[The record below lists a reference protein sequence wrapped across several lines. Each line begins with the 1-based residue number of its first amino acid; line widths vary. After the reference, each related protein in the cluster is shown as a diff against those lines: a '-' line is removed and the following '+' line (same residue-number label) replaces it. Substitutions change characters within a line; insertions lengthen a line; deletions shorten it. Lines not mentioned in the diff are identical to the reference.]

1 MTWQYVVQWYNGGNM
16 EQENVIRVESKPR
29 NLGSF
34 GLIDVNVWTNSDA
47 STDLVTTMNPLTV
60 FVSVTRGSSP
70 ILNAKVKVFVKVSL
84 SNGTIINVEPF
95 DLYDKGNGGQLK
107 NGFWPLL
114 SLKMFLVF

>member
-95 DLYDKGNGGQLK
+95 DLYDKGNGGQL
-107 NGFWPLL
+107 
-114 SLKMFLVF
+114 